1 MVVLLMKRRPLLT
14 FTLGLATAGLL
25 AGACGAEGSR
35 TYGDPEGGDSDPSE
49 AGPTDGGSSSSNP
62 LIPDGGKAP
71 DGAANQQCERELV
84 MGKLS
89 ISSSACFVN
98 EHVANQTTKLQF
110 PCAGGAATA
119 LFQGRTFKGTVNG
132 NTISLSNVEVFVF
145 NSCNWQSTEV
155 INGDLATKTIS
166 YSYTEKPVTTCPDKP
181 CTASGT
187 VTVNAG
193 AVVVVN

>member
-1 MVVLLMKRRPLLT
+1 MKLRPLFT
-14 FTLGLATAGLL
+14 FTLGLGTAGLL
-25 AGACGAEGSR
+25 AAACGAQGSR
-35 TYGDPEGGDSDPSE
+35 TYGDPDDGDGGAAE
-49 AGPTDGGSSSSNP
+49 AGPSEGGTSSPTP

-89 ISSSACFVN
+89 ISNAACFVN
-98 EHVANQTTKLQF
+98 EHVSNQTTKLQF

-119 LFQGRTFKGTVNG
+119 VFQGRTFKGTVSG

-145 NSCNWQSTEV
+145 NSCNWQSTE
-155 INGDLATKTIS
+155 IIKGDLATKTMS
-166 YSYTEKPVTTCPDKP
+166 YSYTEKPVTTCPDNP
-181 CTASGT
+181 CTAGGT

-193 AVVVVN
+193 EVVVVN